1 MLSVKSLG
9 KLALGLSL
17 VSTILGMAAFKLG
30 TREEIVQENKRKVID
45 DGFEERIRR
54 LEQLVEQNIEK

>member
-17 VSTILGMAAFKLG
+17 VSTILGIAAFKLG